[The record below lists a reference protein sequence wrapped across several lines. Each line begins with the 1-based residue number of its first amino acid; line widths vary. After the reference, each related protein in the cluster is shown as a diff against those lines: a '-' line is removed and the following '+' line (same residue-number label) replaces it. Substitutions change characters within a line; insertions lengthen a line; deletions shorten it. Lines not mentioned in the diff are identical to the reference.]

1 MSISAAL
8 GPERE
13 VRLPQGVVRYRER
26 GEGRAILFIHGFV
39 TNGDLWR
46 NVVPALCEH
55 HRCITPDWP
64 LGSHSVAMEPGAD
77 LSPPGL
83 VELIASFLEELE
95 LDDVVVVGNDTG
107 GALAQ
112 MLVTARPERVG
123 ALVLTPCD
131 SFRNFPAWWSQPL
144 RPLARSPALMRVGA
158 RLLQS
163 RRFQRL
169 PLVYGWVAKRPFPPQ
184 IARSFVEPGNRDA
197 GVRRDFAKAFL
208 ATRPAQTLEAA
219 RKLPS
224 FGKPALVVWQSERGL
239 IYPVRHGRRLA
250 ELLRAPLELVD
261 DSYIYVPEDRPD
273 RLAGLISDFLAS
285 EPASRQSAIR
295 RSIPSMP
302 DQRT

>member
-1 MSISAAL
+1 MSISEGL
-8 GPERE
+8 GVERE

-46 NVVPALCEH
+46 KVVPGLSGQ

-64 LGSHSVAMEPGAD
+64 LGSHSVAMDPGAD
-77 LSPPGL
+77 LTPSGL
-83 VELIASFLEELE
+83 VDLIAEFLERLD

-112 MLVTARPERVG
+112 MLVTTRPERVG

-144 RPLARSPALMRVGA
+144 RPLARSPRLMGLGA
-158 RLLQS
+158 KLLRS

-169 PLVYGWVAKRPFPPQ
+169 PLVYGWVVKRHFPPE
-184 IARSFVEPGNRDA
+184 IADSFVEPGNRDP
-197 GVRRDFAKAFL
+197 GVRRDFAKAFR

-219 RKLPS
+219 SKLAS

-239 IYPVRHGRRLA
+239 IYPLRHGRRLA
-250 ELLRAPLELVD
+250 ELLGAHLTVVD
-261 DSYIYVPEDRPD
+261 DSYIYVPEDRPE
-273 RLAGLISDFLAS
+273 RLAELISDFLGS
-285 EPASRQSAIR
+285 EAAP
-295 RSIPSMP
+295 
-302 DQRT
+302 

>member
-1 MSISAAL
+1 MSISEAL
-8 GPERE
+8 GTERE

-46 NVVPALCEH
+46 KVVPGLSGQY
-55 HRCITPDWP
+55 RCITPDWP
-64 LGSHSVAMEPGAD
+64 LGSHSVAMDPGAD
-77 LSPPGL
+77 LTPSGL
-83 VELIASFLEELE
+83 VELIAEFLEQLD

-112 MLVTARPERVG
+112 MLVTTRPERVG

-144 RPLARSPALMRVGA
+144 RPLARSPRLMGLGA
-158 RLLQS
+158 RLLRS

-169 PLVYGWVAKRPFPPQ
+169 PLVYGWVVKRPFPPE
-184 IARSFVEPGNRDA
+184 IASSFVEPGNRDPA
-197 GVRRDFAKAFL
+197 VRRDFAKAFR

-219 RKLPS
+219 AKLPT

-239 IYPVRHGRRLA
+239 IYPLRHGRRLA
-250 ELLRAPLELVD
+250 ELLRAPLEVVD

-273 RLAGLISDFLAS
+273 RLAELLSDFVGSVAPSAS
-285 EPASRQSAIR
+285 AA
-295 RSIPSMP
+295 
-302 DQRT
+302 

>member
-1 MSISAAL
+1 MSISDAL

-13 VRLPQGVVRYRER
+13 VRLPQGLVRYRER

-46 NVVPALCEH
+46 KVVPGLCGQY
-55 HRCITPDWP
+55 RCITPDWP
-64 LGSHSVAMEPGAD
+64 LGSHSVAMDPGAD
-77 LSPPGL
+77 LTPSGL
-83 VELIASFLEELE
+83 VELIAEFLEQLD

-112 MLVTARPERVG
+112 MLVTTRPERVG

-144 RPLARSPALMRVGA
+144 RPLARSPKLMGLGA
-158 RLLQS
+158 RLLRS

-169 PLVYGWVAKRPFPPQ
+169 PLVYGWVVKRPFPPE
-184 IARSFVEPGNRDA
+184 IARSFVEPGNRDP
-197 GVRRDFAKAFL
+197 GVRRDFAKAFR

-219 RKLPS
+219 AKLPT

-239 IYPVRHGRRLA
+239 IYPLRHGRRLA
-250 ELLRAPLELVD
+250 ELLRAPLEVVD

-273 RLAGLISDFLAS
+273 RLAELLSDFVGSGAAS
-285 EPASRQSAIR
+285 ASAA
-295 RSIPSMP
+295 
-302 DQRT
+302 